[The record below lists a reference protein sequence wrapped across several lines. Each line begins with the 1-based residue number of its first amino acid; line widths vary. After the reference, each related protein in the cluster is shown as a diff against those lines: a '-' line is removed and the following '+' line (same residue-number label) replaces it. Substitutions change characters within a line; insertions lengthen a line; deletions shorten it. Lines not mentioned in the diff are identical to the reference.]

1 MQANG
6 VVKAVCSPK
15 RSPSVGS
22 VSSSDLANGDDQA
35 NGGETAVPAR
45 VSPAV
50 HASLSAMPGHMPP
63 APGSPLAKAGPS
75 ADGEG
80 KSLLGGTALELAALR
95 QQVAMLESRLREADR
110 TRQMWEACM
119 TTLVGSIL
127 LGPEMNEMYKQEC
140 SSLLSQALVGLEQ
153 IDRVRYVE
161 CSFPSVSSEAP
172 RLSLESWESIARS
185 EWQLRWSPSWSMQVA
200 VEGSYYVSFRLL
212 LKIDSVR
219 MSGALVVN
227 AANDL
232 RQIGLSF
239 AELPA
244 LKMRVECTVSWGT
257 LPLPLQD
264 YIGETVVNEFRAWL
278 TRAMVQPNEL
288 VIKPAAFQP
297 KQTLTDADVERAMRA
312 ASMARELSEV
322 QNETLL

>member
-1 MQANG
+1 
-6 VVKAVCSPK
+6 
-15 RSPSVGS
+15 
-22 VSSSDLANGDDQA
+22 
-35 NGGETAVPAR
+35 
-45 VSPAV
+45 
-50 HASLSAMPGHMPP
+50 
-63 APGSPLAKAGPS
+63 
-75 ADGEG
+75 
-80 KSLLGGTALELAALR
+80 
-95 QQVAMLESRLREADR
+95 
-110 TRQMWEACM
+110 
-119 TTLVGSIL
+119 
-127 LGPEMNEMYKQEC
+127 
-140 SSLLSQALVGLEQ
+140 
-153 IDRVRYVE
+153 
-161 CSFPSVSSEAP
+161 
-172 RLSLESWESIARS
+172 
-185 EWQLRWSPSWSMQVA
+185 MQVA

>member
-1 MQANG
+1 MHWRDLLFSCPSRQVFTGPMQANG

-22 VSSSDLANGDDQA
+22 VSSSELANGDDQA

-50 HASLSAMPGHMPP
+50 HASPSAMPGHMPP

-127 LGPEMNEMYKQEC
+127 LGPEMNEMCAAAAAAAANAATTGRPPLRLPESCVATLLFAGTSRSARAC
-140 SSLLSQALVGLEQ
+140 SRKRWSAWSRSTACDTSSAPSRRSRPRRPSPLPSPSPAASPVDALPSPRLRSPALAPPSPPVSARL
-153 IDRVRYVE
+153 R
-161 CSFPSVSSEAP
+161 PSVPASQLARTSTAP
-172 RLSLESWESIARS
+172 PRS
-185 EWQLRWSPSWSMQVA
+185 EPKPNLRPRASLSKAGSRSLAQSGSCAGPQRNSPQPQP
-200 VEGSYYVSFRLL
+200 
-212 LKIDSVR
+212 
-219 MSGALVVN
+219 GA
-227 AANDL
+227 
-232 RQIGLSF
+232 
-239 AELPA
+239 
-244 LKMRVECTVSWGT
+244 
-257 LPLPLQD
+257 
-264 YIGETVVNEFRAWL
+264 
-278 TRAMVQPNEL
+278 
-288 VIKPAAFQP
+288 
-297 KQTLTDADVERAMRA
+297 
-312 ASMARELSEV
+312 
-322 QNETLL
+322 